1 MRLPH
6 LHWVLLRQRNGA
18 QGYDVHVCRCT
29 LMRVIWWS
37 TDRRKVAARSPW
49 LPISA
54 IPDAITEQFLADVE
68 RDGK

>member
-1 MRLPH
+1 
-6 LHWVLLRQRNGA
+6 
-18 QGYDVHVCRCT
+18 
-29 LMRVIWWS
+29 MRVIWWS